1 MNEKEIEEVNSEK
14 KTVVPHLFYRELV
27 CALFALIIIVAFSLA
42 FDAPLEGKVNP
53 AITPNPAKAPWFFL
67 PVQELLVYFD
77 PWLAGVVIPFI
88 LVLALITLPYLDF
101 NREGANRYAFSK
113 RKLAILIFCATLLVW
128 FGLLYIAY
136 FFRCEHWQFRF
147 RFPFQSLP
155 PMELEK
161 VSPRVYSLLTL
172 STGAQILPESARS
185 VITISA
191 ARHGYFIYVL
201 FLLAA
206 LLILFGAPYLFV
218 RLFRKELSIATRINF
233 AKAYVLSFY
242 VWVFILVLLKIYFY
256 WATNLKYFLV
266 TDWVNI

>member
-1 MNEKEIEEVNSEK
+1 MDVKQINEGKDEK
-14 KTVVPHLFYRELV
+14 KTVVPNLIYRELV
-27 CALFALIIIVAFSLA
+27 CALFALIIILVFSLA
-42 FDAPLEGKVNP
+42 FDAPLEGKANP

-77 PWLAGVVIPFI
+77 PWLAGVGIPFI
-88 LVLALITLPYLDF
+88 LILALITLPYLDF

-113 RKLAILIFCATLLVW
+113 RKLAVVIFCATLLVW
-128 FGLLYIAY
+128 FALLYIAY
-136 FFRCEHWQFRF
+136 FFRCEHWQFRL

-155 PMELEK
+155 PAQLEK
-161 VSPRVYSLLTL
+161 VSPQVYSLFTL
-172 STGAQILPESARS
+172 STGAQILPESAKS

-191 ARHGYFIYVL
+191 ARHGSFIYAL
-201 FLLAA
+201 FLLVA

-218 RLFRKELSIATRINF
+218 RLFKKELGIASRINF

-242 VWVFILVLLKIYFY
+242 VWIFILVLLKIYFY
-256 WATNLKYFLV
+256 WATDLKYFLV

>member
-1 MNEKEIEEVNSEK
+1 MEKKQINEIEDEK
-14 KTVVPHLFYRELV
+14 KTVVPHLVYRELV
-27 CALFALIIIVAFSLA
+27 CALLALIIILIFSLT
-42 FDAPLEGKVNP
+42 FDAPLEGRANP

-77 PWLAGVVIPFI
+77 PWLAGIVIPFI
-88 LVLALITLPYLDF
+88 FVLALITLPYLDF

-136 FFRCEHWQFRF
+136 FFRCEHWQFRW
-147 RFPFQSLP
+147 RLPFQIPSP
-155 PMELEK
+155 VDVGK
-161 VSPRVYSLLTL
+161 VTPQVYSLLTL
-172 STGAQILPESARS
+172 STGQGVLPEYAKS
-185 VITISA
+185 VVTISA
-191 ARHGYFIYVL
+191 VQHGLFIYILLWLTAFFVAFGIPF
-201 FLLAA
+201 FL
-206 LLILFGAPYLFV
+206 V
-218 RLFRKELSIATRINF
+218 RLFKKELGIATRINF

-266 TDWVNI
+266 TDWINI